1 MYEEESYVLGG
12 EEREDEYLWLVPY
25 WKAPCSANDILH
37 QKQKKMWAEWFKGSL
52 KCKIK
57 GWLIGRKNIASDK
70 TLSYIHQI
78 DKVLLNSFAKEVSVA
93 LTKG

>member
-1 MYEEESYVLGG
+1 
-12 EEREDEYLWLVPY
+12 
-25 WKAPCSANDILH
+25 
-37 QKQKKMWAEWFKGSL
+37 MWAEWFKGSL

>member
-1 MYEEESYVLGG
+1 M
-12 EEREDEYLWLVPY
+12 EDEYLWLVPY
-25 WKAPCSANDILH
+25 WKAPFSANDILY
-37 QKQKKMWAEWFKGSL
+37 QKQKNKIKIWAGWFKGSL

-57 GWLIGRKNIASDK
+57 GWLIGSGKNIASGK

-78 DKVLLNSFAKEVSVA
+78 DKVLLNSLAKGVSFA